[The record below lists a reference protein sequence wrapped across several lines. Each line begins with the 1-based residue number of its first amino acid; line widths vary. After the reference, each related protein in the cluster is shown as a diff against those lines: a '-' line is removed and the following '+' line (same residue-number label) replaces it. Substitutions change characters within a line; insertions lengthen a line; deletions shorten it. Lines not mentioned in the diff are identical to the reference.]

1 MNRFL
6 VNLSKLILGMGL
18 ALVLLTLASVVTAR
32 YLMGRLAVLPAKPL
46 YGDEQPTPPPTTATS
61 TAAAPPVMTPE
72 PALPTLVVTPP
83 PAPVAPGPEVPAAPD
98 GGYEAVITQPI
109 GLVLREGPGTDR
121 PQLGGLDYNQAVVV
135 LEEPT
140 DQPWVKVRVTAT
152 GQEGWVKAGN
162 LRRREN

>member
-1 MNRFL
+1 MSRFL
-6 VNLSKLILGMGL
+6 VNLSKLILGMAL
-18 ALVLLTLASVVTAR
+18 ALVLLTLAGVVTAR

-46 YGDEQPTPPPTTATS
+46 YGDEQPTPPP
-61 TAAAPPVMTPE
+61 AAATPPAAASPATTPE
-72 PALPTLVVTPP
+72 PPPPTPTVTPP
-83 PAPVAPGPEVPAAPD
+83 PTPVAPGAELPAAPA
-98 GGYEAVITQPI
+98 GSYEAVITQPI

-135 LEEPT
+135 LEEPA
-140 DQPWVKVRVTAT
+140 DQPWVKVRVAAT

>member
-1 MNRFL
+1 MSRFL
-6 VNLSKLILGMGL
+6 VNLSKLILGMAL
-18 ALVLLTLASVVTAR
+18 ALVLLTLAGVVTAR

-46 YGDEQPTPPPTTATS
+46 YGDEQPTPPPAVATPP
-61 TAAAPPVMTPE
+61 AAASPATTPE
-72 PALPTLVVTPP
+72 PPPPTPTVTPP
-83 PAPVAPGPEVPAAPD
+83 PTPVAPGAELPTSAA
-98 GGYEAVITQPI
+98 GSYEAVITQPI

-135 LEEPT
+135 LEDPA
-140 DQPWVKVRVTAT
+140 DQPWVKVRVAAT

>member
-18 ALVLLTLASVVTAR
+18 ALVLLTLAGVVTAR

-46 YGDEQPTPPPTTATS
+46 YGDEQPTPPPAAAPP
-61 TAAAPPVMTPE
+61 TAAAPPVITPE
-72 PALPTLVVTPP
+72 PAPPTPAVTPP
-83 PAPVAPGPEVPAAPD
+83 PAAPGAEVPPAAA
-98 GGYEAVITQPI
+98 GSYEAVITQPI

-140 DQPWVKVRVTAT
+140 DQPWVKVRVAAT

>member
-6 VNLSKLILGMGL
+6 INLSKLILGMAL
-18 ALVLLTLASVVTAR
+18 ALVLLTLAGVVTAR

-46 YGDEQPTPPPTTATS
+46 YGDEQPTPAPVPKPPI
-61 TAAAPPVMTPE
+61 AAPAPVAAPEVPQPTPSVI
-72 PALPTLVVTPP
+72 PPPP
-83 PAPVAPGPEVPAAPD
+83 PAPPKPEPAAVSA
-98 GGYEAVITQPI
+98 GSYEAVINQPI
-109 GLVLREGPGTDR
+109 GLVLREGPGSDR

-140 DQPWVKVRVTAT
+140 DQPWVKVRVAAT

>member
-6 VNLSKLILGMGL
+6 INLSKLILGMAL
-18 ALVLLTLASVVTAR
+18 ALVLLTLAGVVTAR

-46 YGDEQPTPPPTTATS
+46 YGDEQPSPPPTATTPTVASPPTTPPAPPQPTPAVTPPPT
-61 TAAAPPVMTPE
+61 
-72 PALPTLVVTPP
+72 
-83 PAPVAPGPEVPAAPD
+83 PVAPGAEVPTAPA
-98 GGYEAVITQPI
+98 GSYEAVITQPI
-109 GLVLREGPGTDR
+109 GLVLREGPGSDR

-140 DQPWVKVRVTAT
+140 DQPWVKVRVAAT

>member
-18 ALVLLTLASVVTAR
+18 ALVLLTLAGVVTAR

-61 TAAAPPVMTPE
+61 TTAAPPLMPPE
-72 PALPTLVVTPP
+72 PAPPTPTVTPP
-83 PAPVAPGPEVPAAPD
+83 PAVPGAEVPTAAA
-98 GGYEAVITQPI
+98 GSYEAVITQPI

-140 DQPWVKVRVTAT
+140 DQPWVKVRVAAT

>member
-6 VNLSKLILGMGL
+6 VNLSKLILGMAL
-18 ALVLLTLASVVTAR
+18 ALVLLTLAGVVTAR

-46 YGDEQPTPPPTTATS
+46 YGDEQPTPPPAAAPP
-61 TAAAPPVMTPE
+61 TAAAPPVITPE
-72 PALPTLVVTPP
+72 PAPPTPAVTPP
-83 PAPVAPGPEVPAAPD
+83 PAAPGAEVPPAAA
-98 GGYEAVITQPI
+98 GSYEAVITQPI

-140 DQPWVKVRVTAT
+140 DQPWVKVRVAAT